1 MNTTSPHLTL
11 GELTSPAAEADEHLT
26 ACAECA
32 AEAAS
37 WAAVAAGIQLIV
49 SGTQPPSAV
58 LDGVRRA
65 VETDRRGMRRRPVLT
80 ASAAAAAV
88 ALAAGGY
95 GLSAALGPGGRH
107 TPARAQ
113 VAAALT
119 ATGCS
124 GIDLTKGTLKQVT
137 GQDLVLTAPNGT
149 AVTVTTSASTTI
161 LRGVI
166 GSPGDIADGEHV
178 QVKGTITGGV
188 IAASGIVVTPSSS
201 PAPPAPP
208 APAKPGITSGT
219 VASAASGGFDVVT
232 ASGTR
237 VRVTTSSSTRVRITE
252 RTSLSQLRTGDATS
266 AVGTAGPDGTLA
278 ASTVAQGAFVPPL
291 NPALPQPVKPT
302 RPTLSKLRAGLPTP
316 LAKQPSSALPGTNSS
331 GGLKLNEFGCAPESI
346 TTSYLLS
353 AGN

>member
-11 GELTSPAAEADEHLT
+11 GELTSPAAEAGEHLT

-49 SGTQPPSAV
+49 SGTQPPPAV

-107 TPARAQ
+107 TPARTQ
-113 VAAALT
+113 VAADLT

-137 GQDLVLTAPNGT
+137 GQDLVLTVPNGT

-166 GSPGDIADGEHV
+166 GNPGDIADGEHV

-188 IAASGIVVTPSSS
+188 IAASGIAVTPSSS
-201 PAPPAPP
+201 PAPP

-237 VRVTTSSSTRVRITE
+237 VRVTTSPSTRVRITE

-266 AVGTAGPDGTLA
+266 AVGTAGPGGTLA
-278 ASTVAQGAFVPPL
+278 ASTVAQGAVVPSL
-291 NPALPQPVKPT
+291 NLAPPQLVKPT
-302 RPTLSKLRAGLPTP
+302 RPTLPKLRAGLPTP
-316 LAKQPSSALPGTNSS
+316 LAKQPSSALPSTNSS

-353 AGN
+353 AGS